1 MEVKV
6 ETVETL
12 MEAPINK
19 GQERIN
25 GPFSIYEKHLTQ
37 IDSFVSHRN
46 SEYSAELRLH
56 KEMISLLVSNKTLF
70 SPGYLSQKI
79 RSVLK
84 KEYLIWKEL

>member
-56 KEMISLLVSNKTLF
+56 KEISLLVSNKTLF

-84 KEYLIWKEL
+84 KEYLI